1 MISHLRDKIVSI
13 ITSRLFFLVVVMVV
27 LFSLLVHRLFVLQ
40 IVRGESFL
48 ENFTL
53 KIKREKSIPSTRG
66 SIYDRN
72 GVVLACDKLA
82 YAVTMED
89 NYDAGSTKN
98 MKMNDCIF
106 EVINIIERNGD
117 SLIND
122 FDIILDGAGHFQ
134 FALTGRSQLRF
145 LADIYGRSSVDELL
159 IKEQAAS
166 AEDVVEYLCSEK
178 KFGIGRYTKD
188 GTGGYDFYPMEGYT
202 NAEILKILRVR
213 YAMSLNSYQKYI
225 ATTVASNV
233 GDETVAEVM
242 EKKSELQGVDIAEA
256 TIREYTDDPSLS
268 HILGY
273 TGKISDEELTTLNAE
288 SRALTDAVDYEL
300 NDYVGKS
307 GIEETMERKLQGRKG
322 KQTIFVDN
330 LGRVTETGD
339 KVEPVAGSDLYLTID
354 SKLQSVVYRILE
366 QKIAGIVVSKI
377 RDIKKADLPEVTN
390 SSDIVIPIDDVYF
403 ALFDN
408 NFIDVPHLSSEH
420 AGPYEKQVY
429 EEFKVRLSIVTDLVV
444 NDLLEEHKVFS
455 ALSPEMQS
463 YESYIVS
470 MLQSSAYGV
479 FDPAS
484 VDITNSDYL
493 RWKEGKLSLTDYLR
507 TAIAEDWIDITRI
520 GSAERYMNSEE
531 SYESLINYIE
541 TAISDDIG
549 FAKRVYEYMIRESM
563 ITGPEIC
570 HILCEQGKI
579 VDTSNK
585 LGSLDAGVISSYEFI
600 LSLIEALEITP
611 ADLALD
617 PCSGSSVI
625 TDVSTGEV
633 IACVSYPSYDNNRL
647 ANTIDAEYYG
657 ALTNDKS
664 LPLYDYATQQRTT
677 PGSTF
682 KPVSSTAGLEEGVVG
697 LNELINCTGV
707 FEEVDPSP
715 KCWIYPASTHGDLN
729 IVGAIENSCNYYFYT
744 VGYRLS
750 MLNGNFESDFG
761 VERLAH
767 YADLYG
773 LSEKSGIEITESEPK
788 VSDSDSVRSAIGQ
801 STHLYT
807 TAGLA
812 RYVNSVAN
820 EGRCFNLSLLDR
832 LADHNGTL
840 LEDYETEVRNYIDIS
855 SSTWNAIHAGM
866 KAAVKSYGAFKEF
879 PLVTGGKTGTA
890 QVQNRPNHALF
901 IGFAPYEHPRIAV
914 ATRVAYGYTS
924 SNAAEITR
932 DIYKYY
938 FALESEDSLLT
949 GRAVLP
955 DSAAIGD

>member
-1 MISHLRDKIVSI
+1 
-13 ITSRLFFLVVVMVV
+13 MVV
-27 LFSLLVHRLFVLQ
+27 LFSLLTHRLFVLQ
-40 IVRGESFL
+40 IVKGESFL
-48 ENFTL
+48 DNFTL
-53 KIKREKSIPSTRG
+53 RIKREKTIPSTRG

-72 GVVLACDKLA
+72 GVVLASDKLA
-82 YAVTMED
+82 YAVTIED
-89 NYDAGSTKN
+89 NYDSGSTKN

-106 EVINIIERNGD
+106 EVIHIIERNGD

-122 FDIILDGAGHFQ
+122 FDIILDGAGRFE
-134 FALTGRSQLRF
+134 FALSGRAQLRF
-145 LADIYGRSSVDELL
+145 LADVYGRATVDELL

-166 AEDVVEYLCSEK
+166 AEDVVEFLCSEK
-178 KFGIGRYTKD
+178 KFGIGRYVKD

-225 ATTVASNV
+225 ATTMASNV

-242 EKKSELQGVDIAEA
+242 EKKSELQGVDIAET
-256 TIREYTDDPSLS
+256 TIREYIDDPSLS

-273 TGKISDEELTTLNAE
+273 TGKISEEELSTLNAA
-288 SRALTDAVDYEL
+288 SRELTDAVNYEL

-354 SKLQSVVYRILE
+354 SKLQSVIYRILE

-377 RDIKKADLPEVTN
+377 RDVKKAELPEVMN
-390 SSDIVIPIDDVYF
+390 SSDMVIPIDDVYF

-408 NFIDVPHLSSEH
+408 NFIDVPHLSSEY
-420 AGPYEKQVY
+420 AGTYERQVY
-429 EEFKVRLSIVTDLVV
+429 EDFKLRLSVV
-444 NDLLEEHKVFS
+444 SGLIATDLLEEHMIFS
-455 ALSPEMQS
+455 RLSPEMQS

-479 FDPAS
+479 FDPS
-484 VDITNSDYL
+484 KVEITNSNYL
-493 RWKEGKLSLTDYLR
+493 KWKEGKLSLTEYLR
-507 TAIAEDWIDITRI
+507 TAIAEGWIDITRI
-520 GSAERYMNSEE
+520 GSAEKYMNSDE

-541 TAISDDIG
+541 TAIQNDTG
-549 FAKRVYEYMIRESM
+549 FAKRIYEYMIRDSLV
-563 ITGPEIC
+563 TGAEIC

-579 VDTSNK
+579 VDSANN
-585 LGSLDAGVISSYEFI
+585 LGALDSGQLTAYKFI
-600 LSLIEALEITP
+600 LDRIENMEITP

-647 ANTIDAEYYG
+647 ANTIDAEYYN
-657 ALTNDKS
+657 ALTGDKS
-664 LPLYDYATQQRTT
+664 LPLYDYATQQRTV

-697 LNELINCTGV
+697 LNELIKCTGV

-715 KCWIYPASTHGDLN
+715 KCWIYPASVHGDLN
-729 IVGAIENSCNYYFYT
+729 IVGAIENSCNYFFYT

-750 MLNGNFESDFG
+750 MLNGLYDSELG
-761 VERLAH
+761 VERLSR

-788 VSDSDSVRSAIGQ
+788 VSDEDSVRSAIGQ
-801 STHLYT
+801 GTHLYT
-807 TAGLA
+807 TVQLA

-820 EGRCFNLSLLDR
+820 EGKCFKLSLLDH
-832 LADHNGTL
+832 LSDHNGTL
-840 LEDYETEVRNYIDIS
+840 LEEYKPEVRNYIDIS
-855 SSTWNAIHAGM
+855 SATWNAIHSGM
-866 KAAVKSYGAFKEF
+866 KAAVASYGAFKGF

-938 FALESEDSLLT
+938 FALESEDSLIT